1 MPRPLVWVGVAYT
14 LGAAWAAG
22 GQNIF
27 YGIAGIA
34 FCMWITGRI
43 RQSWTGMW
51 LFWFLPVFFVSGFVI
66 FSHSMQEIRDD
77 TSENQYAV
85 LRGVVWQCE
94 EKEKSYAVT
103 LSDVEIGDIKTR
115 VLVYADK
122 DREVVQV
129 GDGIEVRGVL
139 QKPERASNP
148 GQFDPRSYYYG
159 KGISYL
165 MRPDQME
172 VVSKGHS
179 YRRLLQK
186 LRVFWSKRY
195 SLFLDEKDAG
205 VVKAVLVG
213 DKSEMDEETEQ
224 LYVQAGIVHILA
236 ISGLHISIIGM
247 GIFSLLK
254 KTGAGLKGSACL
266 SAFIVLSY
274 GLLTGFGASTER
286 AVIMFIVR
294 MGAVYLGRSYDFLSS
309 ISLAALI
316 LFVTQPLTLMQSGV
330 WFSFAAV
337 LSIGVLWPAIE
348 RCIPWQFAK
357 EDNYKR
363 QHLRKSMGIRMSR
376 REMIEKA
383 IRYIGPSAAVTIG
396 TIPLT
401 AGSYGTIPLISFF
414 LNLVVLPL
422 MDIFVPMT
430 LLSGALSLFSNT
442 AAAFGGGSIHFILQM
457 NRMLCEKMLRFP
469 LAVWRTGV
477 PPVSWI
483 FIYYGILIGF
493 VLMSLPEHK
502 WWIRFTRREIAEKGR
517 LLLIVMCLFIF
528 IPYRKFSPMIAF
540 IDVGQGDGIFLRTTN
555 GTTWLVD
562 GGSSNVNEVGKYRI
576 LPFLNY
582 YGEEDVDYACI
593 THSDADHISGIREL
607 LLAKKIRHLVM
618 TEISKTDES
627 SRELV
632 ALATENGA
640 DVIYVS
646 QGSCWESGDWNFEC
660 LYPGKEVKTDN
671 INDQSMV
678 LQIKAGETAFLLTGD
693 LTGEVENEVDPGKLK
708 GTDVLKVAHHG
719 SKYSSSEVFLKNAD
733 AKLAVISCG
742 KGNRYGHPAP
752 ETLERLSAAHMQI
765 VITMDAGAVI
775 MPYKKGRFLL
785 KTWLK

>member
-14 LGAAWAAG
+14 LGVAWAAG

-27 YGIAGIA
+27 CGIAGIA

-77 TSENQYAV
+77 TNENQYAI
-85 LRGVVWQCE
+85 LRGIVRQCE

-103 LSDVEIGDIKTR
+103 LSDVEIGGIRTR
-115 VLVYADK
+115 MLVYADK
-122 DREVVQV
+122 DREALQV

-159 KGISYL
+159 KDISYL
-165 MRPDQME
+165 MRPDQIE
-172 VVSKGHS
+172 VVSKGYS
-179 YRRLLQK
+179 YRQLLQK
-186 LRVFWSKRY
+186 LRAFWSDRY
-195 SLFLDEKDAG
+195 HLFLNERDAG

-254 KTGAGLKGSACL
+254 KTGAGLKCSACL

-286 AVIMFIVR
+286 AVIMFLVR
-294 MGAVYLGRSYDFLSS
+294 MGAVYLGRTYDFLSAV
-309 ISLAALI
+309 SLASLI
-316 LFVTQPLTLMQSGV
+316 LFITQPLTIMQSGV
-330 WFSFAAV
+330 WFSFGAV
-337 LSIGVLWPAIE
+337 LSIGVLWPAME
-348 RCIPWQFAK
+348 RCIPWQYAK
-357 EDNYKR
+357 SDNYKM

-376 REMIEKA
+376 REAFEKVV
-383 IRYIGPSAAVTIG
+383 RYIGPSAAVTIG
-396 TIPLT
+396 SIPLT
-401 AGSYGTIPLISFF
+401 AYSYGAIPLISFF

-422 MDIFVPMT
+422 MDIFVPMA
-430 LLSGALSLFSNT
+430 LLSGVLSLISNT
-442 AAAFGGGSIHFILQM
+442 AAAFSGGSIHFILQL
-457 NRMLCEKMLRFP
+457 NRLLCEKMLRFP

-483 FIYYGILIGF
+483 LIYYGLLIGF
-493 VLMSLPEHK
+493 VLMSLPEHE
-502 WWIRFTRREIAEKGR
+502 WWTRLARGEIAEKGR

-528 IPYRKFSPMIAF
+528 IPYRKLSPMIAF
-540 IDVGQGDGIFLRTTN
+540 IDVGQGDGIFIRTTN

-562 GGSSNVNEVGKYRI
+562 GGSSNVNEVGKYRL

-582 YGEEDVDYACI
+582 YGEADVDYACI
-593 THSDADHISGIREL
+593 SHSDTDHISGIREL
-607 LLAKKIRHLVM
+607 ILAKKIRHLVM
-618 TEISKTDES
+618 TEVSKADETS
-627 SRELV
+627 CELA
-632 ALATENGA
+632 ALAEENGA
-640 DVIYVS
+640 DIIYVS
-646 QGSCWESGDWNFEC
+646 RGSCWESGDWSFEC
-660 LYPGKEVKTDN
+660 LYPGEAVKTDN

-678 LQIKAGETAFLLTGD
+678 LRVTAGETTFLLTGD
-693 LTGEVENEVDPGKLK
+693 LTSEVENEIDPGKLK
-708 GTDVLKVAHHG
+708 DTDVLKVAHHG
-719 SKYSSSEVFLKNAD
+719 SKYSGSEMFLDKLD

-752 ETLERLSAAHMQI
+752 ETLERLKATHMQI
-765 VITMDAGAVI
+765 EITMDVGAVI
-775 MPYKKGRFLL
+775 MPYKKGKFLL